1 MRLGEP
7 IQGLDGKFE
16 AKRDDFKLV
25 GLIVGLEE
33 RFEVCRADLK
43 FGKLNFGLIWGYVGH
58 W

>member
-1 MRLGEP
+1 MRLGEQ

-43 FGKLNFGLIWGYVGH
+43 HGGLILSLKA
-58 W
+58 